1 MTFGA
6 LLAVFWLGL
15 GVPEPA
21 QAQTPPTAVE
31 VAGYSGLHLAAHLG
45 DIAAL
50 EAEIGAGADIE
61 ALDRS
66 GRRAVHIAAFASRED
81 ALHLLAAAGADM
93 DALDR
98 RAYDAVTIAAVA
110 GDLEMLR
117 AALDAGNR
125 ADLVAS
131 VYDGTALIAAAH
143 LGHWQVVEMLI
154 AAGAPLDHINNI
166 GWTALIE
173 AVVLGNGGPDH
184 QRTVAALVGAGADTM
199 IGDSDGVTPLAMAEA
214 RGYSE
219 IAAIIRARQ

>member
-1 MTFGA
+1 MLYFGSA
-6 LLAVFWLGL
+6 LACPSPRRRRRRPRRLRSRVIRGCIW
-15 GVPEPA
+15 
-21 QAQTPPTAVE
+21 
-31 VAGYSGLHLAAHLG
+31 AAHLG

-50 EAEIGAGADIE
+50 EAEIGAGAEIE

-125 ADLVAS
+125 ADLVPAFM
-131 VYDGTALIAAAH
+131 TAQH
-143 LGHWQVVEMLI
+143 
-154 AAGAPLDHINNI
+154 
-166 GWTALIE
+166 
-173 AVVLGNGGPDH
+173 
-184 QRTVAALVGAGADTM
+184 
-199 IGDSDGVTPLAMAEA
+199 
-214 RGYSE
+214 
-219 IAAIIRARQ
+219 